1 MLEGKN
7 LLGYT
12 SLFPP
17 NEYKSNDEMMP
28 EYFQKFK
35 TKMSF
40 IIRFSRK
47 KKKKNIYYVK
57 INKYNKI

>member
-1 MLEGKN
+1 MLEGKS

-40 IIRFSRK
+40 IIRFSRA
-47 KKKKNIYYVK
+47 
-57 INKYNKI
+57 

>member
-1 MLEGKN
+1 MGEYFWVWFIDFMLEGKS

-40 IIRFSRK
+40 IIRFSRAW
-47 KKKKNIYYVK
+47 
-57 INKYNKI
+57 

>member
-1 MLEGKN
+1 MGEYFWVWFIDFMLEGKN

-40 IIRFSRK
+40 IIRFSRTW
-47 KKKKNIYYVK
+47 
-57 INKYNKI
+57 

>member
-1 MLEGKN
+1 MGEFFWVWFIDFMLEGKG

-40 IIRFSRK
+40 IIRFSRAW
-47 KKKKNIYYVK
+47 
-57 INKYNKI
+57 